1 MGRGLMGSITIAMA
15 TRVGA
20 AVATAAAPARASPT
34 LSAAMASRIK
44 WYFMRCDVLADAV
57 EGRQAGLLSFGR
69 RPHNALSRH
78 VLMRVLIGE

>member
-1 MGRGLMGSITIAMA
+1 
-15 TRVGA
+15 
-20 AVATAAAPARASPT
+20 
-34 LSAAMASRIK
+34 MASRIK